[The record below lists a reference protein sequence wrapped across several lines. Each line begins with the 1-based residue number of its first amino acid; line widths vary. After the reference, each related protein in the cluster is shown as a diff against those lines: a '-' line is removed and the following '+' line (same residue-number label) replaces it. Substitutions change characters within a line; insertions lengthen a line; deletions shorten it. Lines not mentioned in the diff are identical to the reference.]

1 MTSPTTPQ
9 DRAQLLAPTITSLQ
23 PSWTRSLRAAG
34 KSPNTVSGYSDG
46 LRCFND
52 FLIQGNLPQA
62 VALISREHV
71 EMFLERELR
80 EHKPSTAA
88 TRFRSLRLFWRWC
101 VEEGEMDVSPMARMR
116 PPAVPEVPIPVIPEH
131 DLKKLL
137 RACEGSALTER
148 RDFAIVRLAVDTGL
162 RRAELAGILLDDLDL
177 EGQVVRVIGK
187 GRRVRTVPFGAKASA
202 AIDRYLR
209 IRRSHRDAARPELWL
224 GRWGPIRPNGLAQI
238 LEMRARSAG
247 LEHFRVHALR
257 HTFSHQW
264 RLAGGGDDEL
274 MRIAG
279 WKSRAMLS
287 RYAASAGDERA
298 REAHRR
304 LSPGDRL

>member
-1 MTSPTTPQ
+1 MTSEATRV
-9 DRAQLLAPTITSLQ
+9 DRANLLAPSIAFLV
-23 PSWTRSLRAAG
+23 PSWARSLRAAG
-34 KSPNTVSGYSDG
+34 KSPNTVSGYLDG
-46 LRCFND
+46 LRCFTD
-52 FLIQGNLPQA
+52 FLRDRGLPQA
-62 VALISREHV
+62 VTLITREHV
-71 EMFLERELR
+71 EMFLERELA
-80 EHKPSTAA
+80 EHKPATAA

-101 VEEGEMDVSPMARMR
+101 TEEGEVKASPMERMR
-116 PPAVPEVPIPVIPEH
+116 PPAIPESPVPVIPET

-137 RACEGSALTER
+137 RACEGSGFPER
-148 RDFAIVRLAVDTGL
+148 RDYAIVRLAIDTGL
-162 RRAELAGILLDDLDL
+162 RRAELAGICLDDLDL
-177 EGQVVRVIGK
+177 DGQVVRVVGK
-187 GRRVRTVPFGAKASA
+187 GRRVRTVPFGKKAAA

-209 IRRSHRDAARPELWL
+209 ARPSHRDADRRELWL
-224 GRWGPIRPNGLAQI
+224 GIRGPITPNGLAHV
-238 LEMRARSAG
+238 LVERAKAG
-247 LEHFRVHALR
+247 GLGHLRVHALR